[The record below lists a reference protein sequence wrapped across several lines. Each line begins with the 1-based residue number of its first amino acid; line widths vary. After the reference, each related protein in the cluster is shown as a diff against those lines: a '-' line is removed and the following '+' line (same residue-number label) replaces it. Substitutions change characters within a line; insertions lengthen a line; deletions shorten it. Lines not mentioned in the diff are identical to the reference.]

1 MVTVLSKKKSK
12 APKRVEPKRGCFRSC
27 VTWFVYPLPTAL
39 FFMILIFV
47 WSSSTTYI
55 SGRIVHVCISSRK
68 LTNLYCLSATT
79 HPNEQFQLPFT
90 NSSSV
95 LEEKLVENPTA
106 FVDTRVGNEV
116 VTHLKGESKEVSNL
130 NLEKHNPQNEGNDE
144 IKKAKEVVENPT
156 PFVDKGVGNEV
167 MSDLK
172 GESEEV
178 SKLVLENQNPHNED
192 TGEMKKEKEVVKNP
206 TPDERVGNEKAS
218 VEEVSNF
225 FLENNNPQNGY
236 NDEIKKAREFVEENL
251 RVQRSWAA
259 NQNWNL
265 NQNQCDG
272 RGIYVY
278 ELPPK
283 FNKDLVAQCHDMV
296 PWVDMCK
303 YFSNNAFG
311 EPIPELGN
319 RWFRTHQYSLE
330 LIFHSR
336 VLKHPCRVYDGNQAK
351 MFYVPYYG
359 GLDILRWHFKNVSNE
374 VKDTLSYEL
383 VNWLEMQKSWDK
395 NLGKDHVFVLGKISW
410 DFRRK
415 DHTSWGT
422 RFLELEEMQNP
433 LKLMIERQPWELNDI
448 GIPHPTHFHPHSDD
462 DIRTWQRK
470 IISSHRR
477 SLISFAGAARPD
489 AHDNI
494 RSILIDQ
501 CTSAT
506 EEQCRF
512 FDCKSKHCDEPQSL
526 IGLFTESEFC
536 LQPPGDSPT
545 RKSVFDSLVSG
556 CIPVLFDPFTAYY
569 QYPWHLPEDH
579 GKYSVFIDQEEVWTM
594 KVNVVERLM
603 KVPLKERDDMRRNI
617 VYDLMPKLVYGDE
630 DSKFDMFQDAFS
642 ITMNN
647 LMERIKSLN
656 LE

>member
-1 MVTVLSKKKSK
+1 MVTVSYKRKSR
-12 APKRVEPKRGCFRSC
+12 APKRVEPRRGCFRSC
-27 VTWFVYPLPTAL
+27 VTWLVYPLPTAL
-39 FFMILIFV
+39 FFMILMFA

-55 SGRIVHVCISSRK
+55 SGRIVHVCVSSRK
-68 LTNLYCLSATT
+68 LSNLYCLSATT
-79 HPNEQFQLPFT
+79 HPNGSFQLPFM
-90 NSSSV
+90 NSSSQEFLEKRIPIV
-95 LEEKLVENPTA
+95 EEKLEKEKGLVSDVSSDNSVNRNLKGDSKEVYNVIQNHSVLNNGLEVTDGLKDDPNGVSKVVVETPTT
-106 FVDTRVGNEV
+106 FVDERAGNEV
-116 VTHLKGESKEVSNL
+116 MSRLKND
-130 NLEKHNPQNEGNDE
+130 NPQNDDLDE
-144 IKKAKEVVENPT
+144 IKKAK
-156 PFVDKGVGNEV
+156 
-167 MSDLK
+167 
-172 GESEEV
+172 
-178 SKLVLENQNPHNED
+178 
-192 TGEMKKEKEVVKNP
+192 KEV
-206 TPDERVGNEKAS
+206 
-218 VEEVSNF
+218 EE
-225 FLENNNPQNGY
+225 Q
-236 NDEIKKAREFVEENL
+236 L
-251 RVQRSWAA
+251 RVQRSWIS
-259 NQNWNL
+259 NQNWNQ

-319 RWFRTHQYSLE
+319 RWFKTHQYSLE
-330 LIFHSR
+330 QIFHSR
-336 VLKHPCRVYDGNQAK
+336 VLNHPCRVYDENRAK
-351 MFYVPYYG
+351 LFYVPYYG

-374 VKDTLSYEL
+374 VKDTLAYEL
-383 VNWLEMQKSWDK
+383 VNWLEMQKPWDK

-433 LKLMIERQPWELNDI
+433 IKLMIERQPWELNDI

-462 DIRTWQRK
+462 DIRAWQRK
-470 IISSHRR
+470 IISSNRR

-506 EEQCRF
+506 EEQCKF
-512 FDCKSKHCDEPQSL
+512 FDCKTMHCDEPQSL

-556 CIPVLFDPFTAYY
+556 CIPVVFDPFTAYY

-579 GKYSVFIDQEEVWTM
+579 GKYSIFIDQEEVRNM
-594 KVNVVERLM
+594 KINVVERLM

-617 VYDLMPKLVYGDE
+617 VYDLMPKLVYGDQ
-630 DSKFDMFQDAFS
+630 DSKFELFQDAFS
-642 ITMNN
+642 ITINN
-647 LMERIKSLN
+647 LFERVKSLN

>member
-1 MVTVLSKKKSK
+1 MVTVLSKRKPK
-12 APKRVEPKRGCFRSC
+12 APKKIEPKRGCFRSC
-27 VTWFVYPLPTAL
+27 VAWFVYPLPTAL
-39 FFMILIFV
+39 FFMILMFV

-55 SGRIVHVCISSRK
+55 SGRIMHVCVSSRK

-79 HPNEQFQLPFT
+79 QPNDKFQLPFT
-90 NSSSV
+90 NSSSPLENGIPV
-95 LEEKLVENPTA
+95 FEEKLKKSLANSALDDNSVNLN
-106 FVDTRVGNEV
+106 RN
-116 VTHLKGESKEVSNL
+116 LKGESKEDDDSVVRNQSDGNNGLEAVDDLKGDSNGVSKNPL
-130 NLEKHNPQNEGNDE
+130 NGSLDE
-144 IKKAKEVVENPT
+144 IKNAREVVE
-156 PFVDKGVGNEV
+156 E
-167 MSDLK
+167 
-172 GESEEV
+172 
-178 SKLVLENQNPHNED
+178 
-192 TGEMKKEKEVVKNP
+192 
-206 TPDERVGNEKAS
+206 
-218 VEEVSNF
+218 
-225 FLENNNPQNGY
+225 Y
-236 NDEIKKAREFVEENL
+236 L

-259 NQNWNL
+259 NQNWNQ
-265 NQNQCDG
+265 NQNQCYG

-296 PWVDMCK
+296 PWVDMCN
-303 YFSNNAFG
+303 YFSNNALG

-319 RWFRTHQYSLE
+319 RWFKTHQYSLE

-336 VLKHPCRVYDGNQAK
+336 VLKHPCRVYDENQAK
-351 MFYVPYYG
+351 LFYVPYYG

-395 NLGKDHVFVLGKISW
+395 NLEKDHVFVLGKISW
-410 DFRRK
+410 DFKRK

-422 RFLELEEMQNP
+422 RFLELELEEMQNP
-433 LKLMIERQPWELNDI
+433 IKLMIERQPWELNDI

-462 DIRTWQRK
+462 DIRAWQRK
-470 IISSHRR
+470 IISSNRR

-494 RSILIDQ
+494 RAILIDQ

-506 EEQCRF
+506 EEQCKF
-512 FDCKSKHCDEPQSL
+512 FDCKTKQCDEPKSL

-536 LQPPGDSPT
+536 LQLPGDSPT

-579 GKYSVFIDQEEVWTM
+579 GKYSVFIDQEEVRKM

-630 DSKFDMFQDAFS
+630 GAKFELFQDAFS

-647 LMERIKSLN
+647 VMERVKSLKP
-656 LE
+656 

>member
-1 MVTVLSKKKSK
+1 MVTVLSKRKPK
-12 APKRVEPKRGCFRSC
+12 APKKIEPKRGCFRSC
-27 VTWFVYPLPTAL
+27 VAWFVYPLPTAL
-39 FFMILIFV
+39 FFMILMFV

-55 SGRIVHVCISSRK
+55 SGRIMHVCVSSRK

-79 HPNEQFQLPFT
+79 QPNDKFQLPFT
-90 NSSSV
+90 NSSSPLENGIPV
-95 LEEKLVENPTA
+95 FEEKLKKSLANSALDDNSVNLNRNLKGESKEDDDSVVRNQSDGNNGLEAVDDLKGDSNGVSKVVVENPTA
-106 FVDTRVGNEV
+106 FDDKRVRNENPTTFLEKRAGNEA
-116 VTHLKGESKEVSNL
+116 TGTSGLKDDSKKVSSFVHVNQNPL
-130 NLEKHNPQNEGNDE
+130 NGSLDE
-144 IKKAKEVVENPT
+144 IKNAREVVE
-156 PFVDKGVGNEV
+156 E
-167 MSDLK
+167 
-172 GESEEV
+172 
-178 SKLVLENQNPHNED
+178 
-192 TGEMKKEKEVVKNP
+192 
-206 TPDERVGNEKAS
+206 
-218 VEEVSNF
+218 
-225 FLENNNPQNGY
+225 Y
-236 NDEIKKAREFVEENL
+236 L

-259 NQNWNL
+259 NQNWNQ
-265 NQNQCDG
+265 NQNQCYG

-296 PWVDMCK
+296 PWVDMCN
-303 YFSNNAFG
+303 YFSNNALG

-319 RWFRTHQYSLE
+319 RWFKTHQYSLE

-336 VLKHPCRVYDGNQAK
+336 VLKHPCRVYDENQAK
-351 MFYVPYYG
+351 LFYVPYYG

-395 NLGKDHVFVLGKISW
+395 NLEKDHVFVLGKISW
-410 DFRRK
+410 DFKRK

-422 RFLELEEMQNP
+422 RFLELELEEMQNP
-433 LKLMIERQPWELNDI
+433 IKLMIERQPWELNDI

-462 DIRTWQRK
+462 DIRAWQRK
-470 IISSHRR
+470 IISSNRR

-494 RSILIDQ
+494 RAILIDQ

-506 EEQCRF
+506 EEQCKF
-512 FDCKSKHCDEPQSL
+512 FDCKTKQCDEPKSL

-536 LQPPGDSPT
+536 LQLPGDSPT

-579 GKYSVFIDQEEVWTM
+579 GKYSVFIDQEEVRKM

-630 DSKFDMFQDAFS
+630 GAKFELFQDAFS

-647 LMERIKSLN
+647 VMERVKSLKP
-656 LE
+656 

>member
-1 MVTVLSKKKSK
+1 MVTVVSKRKSK
-12 APKRVEPKRGCFRSC
+12 VPKKVEPRRGCVRSC
-27 VTWFVYPLPTAL
+27 VAWFVYPLPTAL
-39 FFMILIFV
+39 FFMILMFV

-68 LTNLYCLSATT
+68 LSNLYCLSATT
-79 HPNEQFQLPFT
+79 QPNENFQLPFK
-90 NSSSV
+90 NSSSPEFLENRIPDV
-95 LEEKLVENPTA
+95 EEKLEKEKGLMTSDLNDNSVN
-106 FVDTRVGNEV
+106 RN
-116 VTHLKGESKEVSNL
+116 LKGESKEVSNVIQ
-130 NLEKHNPQNEGNDE
+130 NPVVGNNGLEANDGL
-144 IKKAKEVVENPT
+144 KEDSNKVFKVVENPT
-156 PFVDKGVGNEV
+156 AFVDKAVGNEV
-167 MSDLK
+167 TSDLK
-172 GESEEV
+172 GDYEEA
-178 SKLVLENQNPHNED
+178 SNFVLENHNPHND
-192 TGEMKKEKEVVKNP
+192 
-206 TPDERVGNEKAS
+206 DI
-218 VEEVSNF
+218 
-225 FLENNNPQNGY
+225 
-236 NDEIKKAREFVEENL
+236 DEIKKAREDVEENL
-251 RVQRSWAA
+251 RVQRSWVAK
-259 NQNWNL
+259 QNWNH
-265 NQNQCDG
+265 NQNQCDE

-303 YFSNNAFG
+303 YLSNNAFG

-319 RWFRTHQYSLE
+319 RWFQTHQYSLE

-336 VLKHPCRVYDGNQAK
+336 VLNHPCRVYDVNQAK
-351 MFYVPYYG
+351 LFYVPYYG

-374 VKDTLSYEL
+374 AKDTLAFEL
-383 VNWLEMQKSWDK
+383 VNWLEMQKPWDK
-395 NLGKDHVFVLGKISW
+395 NLGKDHVFILGKISW

-415 DHTSWGT
+415 DYTSWGT
-422 RFLELEEMQNP
+422 RFLELEEMKNP
-433 LKLMIERQPWELNDI
+433 IKLMIERQPWELNDI

-462 DIRTWQRK
+462 DIRAWQRK
-470 IISSHRR
+470 IISSNRR
-477 SLISFAGAARPD
+477 SLVSFAGAARPN

-506 EEQCRF
+506 EEQCKF
-512 FDCKSKHCDEPQSL
+512 FDCKSRNCDEPRSL

-579 GKYSVFIDQEEVWTM
+579 GKYSVFIDQEEVRNM

-617 VYDLMPKLVYGDE
+617 VYDLMPSLVYGDP
-630 DSKFDMFQDAFS
+630 DAKFELFQDAFS

-647 LMERIKSLN
+647 LFERIKGLN